1 MLTVCYWSW
10 TWTVEGPDRQE
21 GTHSANKI
29 EQDADGDGGKS
40 MRLRGGVDEGEG
52 NGAQVMV

>member
-1 MLTVCYWSW
+1 MLTVCYSW

-29 EQDADGDGGKS
+29 EQDADGDWGQS
-40 MRLRGGVDEGEG
+40 MRLRGRVDEGEG
-52 NGAQVMV
+52 IGAKVMV